1 MKSIFKT
8 LIEFAF
14 GLHLNLDLKTKNRKG
29 ILLEKLLFF
38 PFWPNLG
45 TSPAASLPSLVR
57 RPTPLCRPDARRCG
71 PLSAPA
77 HRAAHPALAPHVSAQ
92 PHAAAALSPSLR
104 SGSRPSA
111 GHALSFFSLSFLPRS
126 FLPPPVNGA
135 KQDGKPPN
143 HRAYKESPNLV
154 IP

>member
-45 TSPAASLPSLVR
+45 TSPAASLPSLMR
-57 RPTPLCRPDARRCG
+57 SAHFFPSLPGLG
-71 PLSAPA
+71 PLPYGPA
-77 HRAAHPALAPHVSAQ
+77 RTSSPARPSSTAWPSYHPSPLWPFN
-92 PHAAAALSPSLR
+92 AALSLAR
-104 SGSRPSA
+104 TR
-111 GHALSFFSLSFLPRS
+111 
-126 FLPPPVNGA
+126 
-135 KQDGKPPN
+135 
-143 HRAYKESPNLV
+143 
-154 IP
+154 